1 MMELLAKVPAPM
13 AARLTKP
20 THPDT
25 DSMPGRSQDP
35 FRLLLVHSGDRN
47 LTREIADL
55 QSCGL
60 PANTEALVLTV
71 PDPFNSSP
79 YQLDARIE
87 SRRNAS
93 HQELELASR
102 LACKELL
109 AAFPLWSV
117 QSAAS
122 SRPDRAVL
130 ENALRWQP
138 DLVTLG
144 LTDKSAAT
152 SRAFRGLLRK
162 LVTESRI
169 SVRAQRAPAHI
180 WSFRRPIVIA
190 FDGRAS
196 ADAVLRALRRRRIAP
211 GSEVKLL
218 LCNDSPN
225 ADAVPSKQPH
235 AGRHSE
241 WIASQLLHAKATIE
255 PLGYR
260 VSSLIPIDNTAQAIL
275 NEAKRVDAECILIG
289 KAPRDVLGDLAAQSV
304 AASVVANADCSVE
317 IACPSRARQRGW
329 ASHVIAA

>member
-1 MMELLAKVPAPM
+1 MELLAKVPAPT

-25 DSMPGRSQDP
+25 DSMAGRSQEP
-35 FRLLLVHSGDRN
+35 FRLLLVHGCDRT

-79 YQLDARIE
+79 YQIDTR
-87 SRRNAS
+87 SDSPRNAS
-93 HQELELASR
+93 HQELELASQ
-102 LACKELL
+102 LARKELL
-109 AAFPLWSV
+109 AAFPLWNV

-130 ENALRWQP
+130 EHALSWQP
-138 DLVTLG
+138 DLVILG
-144 LTDKSAAT
+144 LTDKSAAR

-190 FDGRAS
+190 LDGRAS
-196 ADAVLRALRRRRIAP
+196 VDAVLTALRRRRIAP

-218 LCNDSPN
+218 LCSDSPGT
-225 ADAVPSKQPH
+225 DAVPSKQPH

-241 WIASQLLHAKATIE
+241 WIASQLLHAKAAIE

-260 VSSLIPIDNTAQAIL
+260 VSSLVPIDNTAQAIL
-275 NEAKRVDAECILIG
+275 AQAQRIDAEAIIIG

-317 IACPSRARQRGW
+317 IACASRARQCGW
-329 ASHVIAA
+329 ASQVIAA